1 MSTNTAVK
9 AVTWSNQYSV
19 GVARIDSEHQKLI
32 GMLNDLHAAM
42 MEGRG
47 KSVIGTVLDGL
58 ASYTVS
64 HFANE
69 ERLMQL
75 YSYPDFDRHKAI
87 HDKLVVQVK
96 TLQEELRSGNAT
108 VSLEVL
114 SFLQNWLV
122 DHIVG
127 VDQRYAAHLHAA
139 GVR

>member
-1 MSTNTAVK
+1 MSTNTATK
-9 AVTWSNQYSV
+9 AVAWSNQYSV
-19 GVARIDSEHQKLI
+19 GVARIDSEHQKLLA
-32 GMLNDLHAAM
+32 MLNDLQAAM

-47 KSVIGTVLDGL
+47 RAVIGKILDDL
-58 ASYTVS
+58 ASYTVT

-69 ERLMQL
+69 EKLLQL

-87 HDKLVVQVK
+87 HDKLVAQVNS
-96 TLQEELRSGNAT
+96 LQQEFRSGNAT

-127 VDQRYAAHLHAA
+127 VDQKYAPHLHAA